1 MSMTVLLQIQTNG
14 GFWTKVMGRN
24 VCVKVWIHFI
34 TGDTSGH
41 NNLVG
46 HMNASNM
53 IYPYR
58 DCICQL
64 HELSDP
70 RPKCKLV
77 TLEEIR
83 DACKTPNGAASLSKK
98 AITNA
103 FHNVWFGNLKYG
115 ILGSVPAEMLH
126 VDGT

>member
-1 MSMTVLLQIQTNG
+1 MRLQDEHDCLALITKQIIQIQTNG
-14 GFWTKVMGRN
+14 GFWTKVMGRT
-24 VCVKVWIHFI
+24 VCLKVWIHFI

-53 IYPYR
+53 KYPYH
-58 DCICQL
+58 DCKCQL

-77 TLEEIR
+77 TLEKIR
-83 DACKTPNGAASLSKK
+83 DACKTERPHCRRKQLETHSTMFGL
-98 AITNA
+98 AI
-103 FHNVWFGNLKYG
+103 
-115 ILGSVPAEMLH
+115 LH
-126 VDGT
+126 MVY

>member
-1 MSMTVLLQIQTNG
+1 V
-14 GFWTKVMGRN
+14 GRK

-53 IYPYR
+53 KYAYR
-58 DCICQL
+58 DCKCQL

-83 DACKTPNGAASLSKK
+83 DACKTPNGAGIFLFGFTSIPNDRILWCDLS
-98 AITNA
+98 
-103 FHNVWFGNLKYG
+103 G
-115 ILGSVPAEMLH
+115 LH
-126 VDGT
+126 V